1 MTVEINKLVRSRRRT
16 IALVVETDST
26 LTVRAPLTMPER
38 EILAFVATHATWIQK
53 NQARLRRITPPPP
66 KQYRQGEPF
75 PFLGEEFPLVITSAT
90 RPSLRFTGDLFQ
102 LSRSALPQA
111 REVFIRWYRQEA
123 RRILTERVNYF
134 AARHGFHY
142 SNLRISSAR
151 TRWGSCSSRGTLSF
165 TWRLILAPRQVID
178 YVILH
183 ELVHTNIRDHSRNFW
198 QNLAKLE
205 PGYKLHVIWLKKY
218 GKNLNI

>member
-1 MTVEINKLVRSRRRT
+1 MMVEINKLVRSKRRT
-16 IALVVETDST
+16 IALVVESDST

-38 EILAFVATHATWIQK
+38 EILAFVASHTAWIQK

-66 KQYRQGEPF
+66 KQYRHGERF
-75 PFLGEEFPLVITSAT
+75 PLLGEDFPLVITSAT
-90 RPSLRFTGDLFQ
+90 RPALRFTGDHFQ
-102 LSRSALPQA
+102 LSRSAIPQA
-111 REVFIRWYRQEA
+111 REVFTRWYRQEA
-123 RRILTERVNYF
+123 RNILTERVNYL

-142 SNLRISSAR
+142 SSLRISSAR

-183 ELVHTNIRDHSRNFW
+183 ELVHTRVRDHSRNFW
-198 QNLAKLE
+198 RHLAELDS
-205 PGYKLHVIWLKKY
+205 GYKKHVLWLKNN

>member
-26 LTVRAPLTMPER
+26 LTVRAPLTMSER
-38 EILAFVATHATWIQK
+38 EILAFVASHAAWIQK
-53 NQARLRRITPPPP
+53 NQARLSRITPPPP
-66 KQYRQGEPF
+66 KQYRQGESF
-75 PFLGEEFPLVITSAT
+75 PFLGNEFPLVITSAT
-90 RPSLRFTGDLFQ
+90 RPALLFTGDHFH

-111 REVFIRWYRQEA
+111 RELFIRWYRQEA
-123 RRILTERVNYF
+123 RRILTERVNYL
-134 AARHGFHY
+134 AASHGFHY

-183 ELVHTNIRDHSRNFW
+183 ELVHTRIRDHSRNFW
-198 QNLAKLE
+198 QHLAKLE
-205 PGYKLHVIWLKKY
+205 PGYKQHVIWLKKY
-218 GKNLNI
+218 GKNLNL